1 MSIYS
6 LEEKLSVTD
15 VGNKAAFLSLMKGE
29 GFRVPA
35 GIVLSDEIFKKTICG
50 SDNKQK
56 ADELLKE
63 LNGDNAREISEKLAM
78 LYSSL
83 ALSDEVKTE
92 IAEKT
97 DSRKRYAV
105 RSSGIKEDLQGFSF
119 AGQYDTFIN
128 VSGAEEISAAVI
140 KCYLSAYS
148 ETVLSYLA
156 TNGISTDEI
165 GMAVIVQEMV
175 DSDISGVAFTV
186 NPTSGCDKEIFIEA
200 AGGQGENLV
209 SGKVAAERY
218 SYNWWNKELTASSG
232 SLLTADKVKEIAETA
247 LSIQQYFGY
256 PCDIEFAYKKDA
268 LYILQARAVTKIL
281 YNDIK
286 DQWSTAD
293 FKDGGVSATV
303 CTPYMWS
310 LYEYI
315 WESEL
320 RKFLIESKIL
330 TPAEVSRKL
339 GDMFYGRPYWNM
351 TIVKSA
357 MAKVPGYKER
367 DFDSEFGVKITY
379 SGNGNTTSINPKS
392 IFGIIR
398 IALAQ
403 KKIVGER
410 RENAEALKSQLLDTY
425 SAYFAD
431 KDKTFSADEIK
442 SKWRQL
448 IFTDYLKSESTYFR
462 QIFINTIH
470 QSLYKDKILKHT
482 TKGGYF
488 TLIGGLDNISHLL
501 PFYSIWEISRRIRKD
516 EKALSFWND
525 TPADVI
531 AAKISEAP
539 FGDMILKYI
548 GDYGYH
554 SKKELDVTYPSFY
567 EDINAIINDV
577 KSTCALGDE
586 CSPEKDSLRLRED
599 FSKEMEQVKGKIS
612 SSAYK
617 KFEKNVTEMRSML
630 WWREEFRD
638 VSTRFYCIIRAYT
651 LRLAQT
657 LYDEGV
663 IRDKEDIWFTK
674 IEDVRSFL
682 DGKISKE
689 ELAEIIKRNKIYYS
703 SFRNFQNENEI
714 GSAFQG
720 AVSGQSDK
728 ALSGIGCS
736 CYKATGVARVIS
748 SLDETD
754 RLCEGDILITKFTDT
769 GWTSLFAKLGG
780 IVTEYGGM
788 LCHAAIVSRE
798 YGIPCVVCAENA
810 TKLIKDGETITIN
823 GETGEIILG
832 GEKN

>member
-1 MSIYS
+1 MGIFR
-6 LEEKLSVTD
+6 LGEKLNTEEA
-15 VGNKAAFLSLMKGE
+15 GNKAAFLSLMKYN
-29 GFRVPA
+29 GFNVPS
-35 GIVLSDEIFKKTICG
+35 GIVLGSDIFSRTILL
-50 SDNKQK
+50 SDNKSK
-56 ADELLKE
+56 VDMLLKE
-63 LNGDNAREISEKLAM
+63 LSKDNAKEISDKIAE

-83 ALSDEVKTE
+83 SLPDEIKKE
-92 IAEKT
+92 IGEKI
-97 DSRKRYAV
+97 DCKKKYAV

-128 VSGAEEISAAVI
+128 VSGIEDISSAII

-148 ETVLSYLA
+148 QTVLSYLA
-156 TNGISTDEI
+156 TNGISADEI
-165 GMAVIVQEMV
+165 GMAVIIQEMV

-200 AGGQGENLV
+200 AQGQGENLV
-209 SGKVAAERY
+209 SGKVSAEMY
-218 SYNWWNKELTASSG
+218 SYNWWNKEITLSSG
-232 SLLTADKVKEIAETA
+232 ELLSDDKVKEISDTA
-247 LSIQQYFGY
+247 LRIQEFFGY
-256 PCDIEFAYKKDA
+256 PCDIEFAYENEV
-268 LYILQARAVTKIL
+268 LYILQARAITRIL

-403 KKIVGER
+403 RKIVGER
-410 RENAEALKSQLLDTY
+410 KANAEALKSELLNTY
-425 SAYFAD
+425 SDYFEK
-431 KDKTFSADEIK
+431 KDNKFSSDEIK
-442 SKWRQL
+442 SIWKKL

-501 PFYSIWEISRRIRKD
+501 PFYSIWEISREIRKD
-516 EKALSFWND
+516 EKALSFWTD
-525 TPADVI
+525 TPTDTI
-531 AAKISEAP
+531 AKKISDAP
-539 FGDMILKYI
+539 FGEKILKYI
-548 GDYGYH
+548 EDYGYH

-567 EDINAIINDV
+567 EDITTIINDV

-599 FSKEMEQVKGKIS
+599 FRKEMEQIKKKLS
-612 SSAYK
+612 SSGYK
-617 KFEKNVTEMRSML
+617 KFEKNVTEMRKLL

-651 LRLAQT
+651 LRLAEALFSEQII
-657 LYDEGV
+657 DDV
-663 IRDKEDIWFTK
+663 NDIWFTK
-674 IEDVRSFL
+674 IEDVRNLL

-689 ELAEIIKRNKIYYS
+689 ELAEIIKRNKIYYA

-714 GSAFQG
+714 GSTLSG
-720 AVSGQSDK
+720 AATSSSDK

-736 CYKATGVARVIS
+736 CYKTTGVARVIN
-748 SLDETD
+748 SLDDTD

-832 GEKN
+832 GE

>member
-1 MSIYS
+1 MSIFR
-6 LEEKLSVTD
+6 LEEKLNTEK
-15 VGNKAAFLSLMKGE
+15 VGNKAAFLSLMKSN
-29 GFRVPA
+29 GFNVPT
-35 GIVLSDEIFKKTICG
+35 GIVLGNDIFSKTV
-50 SDNKQK
+50 SANDNKHK
-56 ADELLKE
+56 VDMLLKE
-63 LNGDNAREISEKLAM
+63 LKKDNAKDIADKISELF
-78 LYSSL
+78 SSL
-83 ALSDEVKTE
+83 ILQEEVKAE
-92 IAEKT
+92 IEQKT
-97 DSRKRYAV
+97 DSQKKYAV
-105 RSSGIKEDLQGFSF
+105 RSSGIKEDLTGFSF

-128 VSGAEEISAAVI
+128 VSGVEEIASAVI

-148 ETVLSYLA
+148 QTVLSYLA
-156 TNGISTDEI
+156 ANGISADEI
-165 GMAVIVQEMV
+165 GMAVIIQEMV

-200 AGGQGENLV
+200 AKGQGENLV
-209 SGKVAAERY
+209 SGKVSAERY
-218 SYNWWNKELTASSG
+218 SYNWWNKEITLSSG
-232 SLLTADKVKEIAETA
+232 ELLSKDNIKEIADTA
-247 LSIQQYFGY
+247 LRIQEFFGY
-256 PCDIEFAYKKDA
+256 PCDIEFAYENEQ
-268 LYILQARAVTKIL
+268 LYILQARAITKIL

-379 SGNGNTTSINPKS
+379 SGNGSTTPVNPKT
-392 IFGIIR
+392 IIGFLK

-403 KKIVGER
+403 KKIVKER
-410 RENAEALKSQLLDTY
+410 KENAEALKAELLGIYYD
-425 SAYFAD
+425 YFAD
-431 KDKTFSADEIK
+431 KDKVFSADEIK
-442 SKWRQL
+442 SKWKKL
-448 IFTDYLKSESTYFR
+448 IFTDYLNSESTYFR

-501 PFYSIWEISRRIRKD
+501 PFYSIWKISRSIRND
-516 EKALSFWND
+516 EDALAFWTNTSADTIAEELDKAPYGEL
-525 TPADVI
+525 
-531 AAKISEAP
+531 
-539 FGDMILKYI
+539 ILQYI
-548 GDYGYH
+548 KEYGYH

-567 EDINAIINDV
+567 EDINTVINDV
-577 KSTCALGDE
+577 KSTIILGDE
-586 CSPEKDSLRLRED
+586 CSPETDSLRLRED
-599 FSKEMEQVKGKIS
+599 FEKEMEQVKKKIS
-612 SSAYK
+612 ASAYK
-617 KFEKNVTEMRSML
+617 KFEKDVKEMRSLL

-651 LRLAQT
+651 LKLAQV
-657 LYDEGV
+657 LYNESV
-663 IRDKEDIWFTK
+663 ISDINDIWFTK
-674 IEDVRSFL
+674 IEDIRNLL
-682 DGKISKE
+682 DNKISKE
-689 ELAEIIKRNKIYYS
+689 ELLEIIKRNKIYYS
-703 SFRNFQNENEI
+703 SFRSFSNENEI
-714 GSAFQG
+714 GSIFAK
-720 AVSGQSDK
+720 ATESSSDK

-736 CYKATGVARVIS
+736 CYKTTGIARVIN

-810 TKLIKDGETITIN
+810 AKLIKDGETITIN

-832 GEKN
+832 GE